1 MTSLEQA
8 ALAYS
13 DDGFATLPVKSNKRP
28 DLDAWACFQKTK
40 PSKSVIR
47 GWFNGTKPRTTGLA
61 IISGKV
67 SGNIEVIDVDCKCDL
82 TGSLMED
89 FCGLVKE
96 HLPGLFPRLVIA
108 KTINKGF
115 HILIRVPA
123 EAIEGNQLLASRPA
137 TSGEAPEGD
146 KRKTLIETRGE
157 GGYFVA
163 APTDGYGWTQ
173 GTFKD
178 IPTITT
184 KERETLFTIAKSF
197 DQTPVKKTTGEKTE
211 QKPYASASGE
221 VSPFDDYNVRADV
234 PALLEKHGWK
244 LAYQRGEHIHYK
256 RPGLTDSVTSAN
268 FHTGLRIF
276 YVFSTST
283 EFEAARG
290 FNPVQ
295 VFAQLEHGGVYP
307 AASRALY
314 AAGYGTR
321 RSGKAKTEKPGEF
334 TDAPNQQNEKSPLL
348 PLKTI
353 RMSEVTAEK
362 VEWLWNPFVPLG
374 MFTLIDGEEGIGK
387 SLISLQGLGCAVA
400 TGKKIDTSG
409 GVLSFIDTDA
419 SNVLLMSA
427 EESLSFVVKPRLQ
440 AINAPCERFI
450 AVDEPFTLDS
460 DGIIRLSMAIA
471 EHEPKLVI
479 IDPLFSYTG
488 KIRLNDDNEIRSVTD
503 PLTRLAEKFDCAIIG
518 IRHINKS
525 KGFGDARNAGL
536 NGVGWRA
543 AARSALLI
551 GVDKETGETA
561 IVQTKT
567 NLSEKSKKGFGYK
580 IESAQIT
587 LENGE
592 IISAPKL
599 YWTGASDLTAETMLS
614 ALRSETTEEK
624 SEKQDAIDF
633 LRETLKAGQKTSA
646 EVFRAAKKIGISER
660 TLNRAKAAL
669 GIRSVKRGGTFG
681 GEQGWFWEFPIA
693 EDAQEN
699 AEGCQR
705 DKVGNLPSY
714 RVNNSIYINDLAEGC
729 HVATFSQKTPEKP
742 TEGCHVATFS
752 KPVENKGS
760 YTDETTEGCQDTI
773 SGTLQSNNGHLQE
786 DFYDCL
792 YCGTAIELAAEVCP
806 GCEKT
811 QIPLF

>member
-1 MTSLEQA
+1 MNPLEQA
-8 ALAYS
+8 TKYQRLGWQPIPIPHRS
-13 DDGFATLPVKSNKRP
+13 KNPGFDGWQHFKTGEDDLPKHFNGKRQNIGVLLGAASNGLCDI
-28 DLDAWACFQKTK
+28 DLDSPEAVRIADYFLPPTESEFGRASMPRSHRLYICADEFSDKINNPFLINSPDKAVRDAACIVEF
-40 PSKSVIR
+40 R
-47 GWFNGTKPRTTGLA
+47 GKAGLQT
-61 IISGKV
+61 V
-67 SGNIEVIDVDCKCDL
+67 FP
-82 TGSLMED
+82 GSTH
-89 FCGLVKE
+89 KE
-96 HLPGLFPRLVIA
+96 
-108 KTINKGF
+108 
-115 HILIRVPA
+115 
-123 EAIEGNQLLASRPA
+123 
-137 TSGEAPEGD
+137 SGEAITWSKDGEPTQIGAKELHRAVTLLATACLISTFWRDGVRQD
-146 KRKTLIETRGE
+146 LTMAVGGALLRNGFDVPATKNFIRAVCAAANDEEISMRLKAVDATAEKLRRKENVYGFPQLAELTDQKLIKNVCSWLGIETRHE
-157 GGYFVA
+157 S
-163 APTDGYGWTQ
+163 
-173 GTFKD
+173 KN
-178 IPTITT
+178 
-184 KERETLFTIAKSF
+184 ES
-197 DQTPVKKTTGEKTE
+197 
-211 QKPYASASGE
+211 
-221 VSPFDDYNVRADV
+221 N
-234 PALLEKHGWK
+234 
-244 LAYQRGEHIHYK
+244 YQ
-256 RPGLTDSVTSAN
+256 N
-268 FHTGLRIF
+268 
-276 YVFSTST
+276 
-283 EFEAARG
+283 
-290 FNPVQ
+290 
-295 VFAQLEHGGVYP
+295 
-307 AASRALY
+307 
-314 AAGYGTR
+314 
-321 RSGKAKTEKPGEF
+321 EKPGEF

-348 PLKTI
+348 SLKTVK
-353 RMSEVTAEK
+353 MSEVTAEK

-614 ALRSETTEEK
+614 ALRTETTEEK
-624 SEKQDAIDF
+624 SEKQDAIGF

-714 RVNNSIYINDLAEGC
+714 RVNKSIYINDLAEGC

-773 SGTLQSNNGHLQE
+773 SGNLQSNNGHLQE